1 MQDPEDLS
9 FGKGDT
15 LHVVEKHEEQW
26 WRAQHSVNL
35 RIGTIPVNY
44 VEEIPLPDDISN
56 DEKVVCRCAVSN
68 RTDARSA
75 AAHWTGGED
84 TRPRCVAAAAV
95 RGQ

>member
-9 FGKGDT
+9 FSKGDT

-44 VEEIPLPDDISN
+44 VEEIPLPDDVSN
-56 DEKVVCRCAVSN
+56 DEKVVCA
-68 RTDARSA
+68 
-75 AAHWTGGED
+75 
-84 TRPRCVAAAAV
+84 
-95 RGQ
+95 